1 MARDPHLKRGKNMNH
16 QRKPLYNDESRE
28 NRRRTSRKTGAPKI
42 DAKKIREELC
52 DYFRDRQGR
61 LEIAKTTRTPSGQ
74 ILDWIP
80 IESQLA
86 SGRKLA
92 KPPSESVPLELGS
105 GKQRVKAVRFELESP
120 DAMRGPEGTVPIPRR
135 NLKRLP
141 LVRSLQDHLSKHGRR
156 TYTMFINERDSV
168 EVPGGGASH
177 EYASSSQWVTCY
189 GADGNLAAFD
199 PYVHRSDEFSLLQVA
214 LTRGSGSGRQ
224 TVEAGWQE
232 YRDLY
237 GDWVPHL
244 FVFYTT
250 NGHTESGN
258 NKGGYNRDVDGWI
271 QYSNAV
277 YPEAIS
283 SPNSTRGGA
292 QYIMQIK
299 YQLYQ
304 GNWWFCCNGRW
315 IGYYPASLFKTSGL
329 RSQAEGVYF
338 YGEIV
343 DSGADSHSSWTDMG
357 SGYWPDRRWT
367 WSAYMS
373 NLRYQSNTG
382 GAMSRYSGS
391 PWESNPDEYG
401 IEPHFDNT
409 GSWGSYC
416 WVGGPGGG

>member
-1 MARDPHLKRGKNMNH
+1 MARQGK
-16 QRKPLYNDESRE
+16 PIYSDERRE
-28 NRRRTSRKTGAPKI
+28 NLRRTTRKAGVPKI
-42 DAKKIREELC
+42 DAKKIREELY
-52 DYFRDRQGR
+52 DYYRDRQER
-61 LEIAKTTRTPSGQ
+61 LEVVKTTRTPSGQ
-74 ILDWIP
+74 IIDWIP
-80 IESQLA
+80 IESQLGR
-86 SGRKLA
+86 GRKLA
-92 KPPSESVPLELGS
+92 TPPSESVPLELGS
-105 GKQRVKAVRFELESP
+105 GRQRVKPVRFETESP
-120 DAMRGPEGTVPIPRR
+120 DVIRGPEGSVPIPRR
-135 NLKRLP
+135 DLKRLRFVRP
-141 LVRSLQDHLSKHGRR
+141 LRDHLSKHGHRS
-156 TYTMFINERDSV
+156 YEMFIDDRDSLQ
-168 EVPGGGASH
+168 VPADGSAH
-177 EYASSSQWVTCY
+177 EYAYSSQWVTCY

-214 LTRGSGSGRQ
+214 LARGSGSGKQ
-224 TVEAGWQE
+224 TIEAGWQE

-250 NGHTESGN
+250 NGYSESGD

-271 QYSNAV
+271 QYSNV
-277 YPEAIS
+277 VFPEAIS

-315 IGYYPASLFKTSGL
+315 IGYYPATLFKTSGL
-329 RSQAEGVYF
+329 RSSAEKVAF

-343 DSGADSHSSWTDMG
+343 DSGKDTGSSWTDMG
-357 SGYWPDRRWT
+357 SGYWPDQHWT

-373 NLRYQSNTG
+373 NLRYQSSTG
-382 GAMSRYSGS
+382 GSMSRYSGS
-391 PWESNPDEYG
+391 TWESNADEYG
-401 IEPHFDNT
+401 IEEHFDNA